1 MKIELIR
8 GDSLKLKFT
17 RKDDEGKAI
26 LTTPSALYFS
36 VKNNTY
42 QNDVILQK
50 VLDDMEFDSVSG
62 QYSFFINPEDTDKLD
77 YGSYKFDLE
86 VKDEIGG
93 LEYTKT
99 IAIGDFIIKE
109 EVTFVSNEV

>member
-17 RKDDEGKAI
+17 RKDDEGNVI
-26 LTTPSALYFS
+26 LRTPNALYFS
-36 VKNNTY
+36 VKESTY
-42 QNDVILQK
+42 QSKTIFQK
-50 VLDDMEFDSVSG
+50 TLDEMEFDSVSG
-62 QYSFFINPEDTDKLD
+62 QYSFFINPEDTDKLN
-77 YGSYKFDLE
+77 YGNYKFDLE
-86 VKDEIGG
+86 VKDEMGG